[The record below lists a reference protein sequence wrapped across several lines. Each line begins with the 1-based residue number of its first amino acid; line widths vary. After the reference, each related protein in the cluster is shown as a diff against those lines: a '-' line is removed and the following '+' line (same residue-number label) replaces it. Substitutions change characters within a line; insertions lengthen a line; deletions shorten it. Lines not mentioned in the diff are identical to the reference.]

1 MIVGLE
7 LLLLSHS
14 VTDYDYDCDYYLLN
28 AEVRKRVLVLQILE
42 VYYLRREN
50 LCFGCES
57 VRLEV
62 KT

>member
-1 MIVGLE
+1 MYIYT
-7 LLLLSHS
+7 
-14 VTDYDYDCDYYLLN
+14 VTDYDCDYYLLN

-42 VYYLRREN
+42 AYYMRREN
-50 LCFGCES
+50 LCFGRES

>member
-7 LLLLSHS
+7 LLLLSLS
-14 VTDYDYDCDYYLLN
+14 VTDYDYDYYLLN
-28 AEVRKRVLVLQILE
+28 AEVRKRVLVFQIFE
-42 VYYLRREN
+42 VYYLMREN
-50 LCFGCES
+50 LCFGRQS

>member
-7 LLLLSHS
+7 LLLLSHL
-14 VTDYDYDCDYYLLN
+14 VTDYDYGCDYYLLN
-28 AEVRKRVLVLQILE
+28 AEVRKKVLALQILE
-42 VYYLRREN
+42 VYYLRHES
-50 LCFGCES
+50 LCFGRES